1 MKFKSPVSS
10 TKDTPTK
17 GNLPAGGLYFPMTK
31 TNYLILIAGVA
42 LLIVGYTL
50 MSGGGSADPR
60 EFDESI
66 FSERRITVAPIVVLI
81 GYVVIGVSIMYR
93 PKTNS

>member
-10 TKDTPTK
+10 TKDTPAKSTS
-17 GNLPAGGLYFPMTK
+17 PGGALRFAMTK
-31 TNYLILIAGVA
+31 TNYMILIAGVV
-42 LLIVGYTL
+42 LLIIGYAL
-50 MSGGGSADPR
+50 MSGGGSADPKV
-60 EFDESI
+60 FDESI

-81 GYVVIGVSIMYR
+81 GYVVIGVSIMYC